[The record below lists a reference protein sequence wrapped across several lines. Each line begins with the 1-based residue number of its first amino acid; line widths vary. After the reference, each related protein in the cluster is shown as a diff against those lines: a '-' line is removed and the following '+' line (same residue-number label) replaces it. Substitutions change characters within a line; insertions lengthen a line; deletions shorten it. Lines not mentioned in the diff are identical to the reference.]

1 MIRRGRRLRLV
12 LRARR
17 GFTLME
23 MAVCLVIMAVAA
35 AVVAPAISRLGDGK
49 PESGADKLVALL
61 KQARNLAIERNY
73 LVTVHLDP
81 VTSRFR
87 VDTTGVSGMGVLAD
101 STLDLGDSETLET
114 SLDRLQFTFKPTGAA
129 LADTVIVRGI
139 GTTSVLS
146 VDAWTGEAK
155 LVAR

>member
-1 MIRRGRRLRLV
+1 MAPLGVGAATSRRS
-12 LRARR
+12 RR

-35 AVVAPAISRLGDGK
+35 SVVVPAISRLGEGK
-49 PESGADKLVALL
+49 PETAGDQLVALL
-61 KQARNLAIERNY
+61 KQSRNFAIERNY
-73 LVTVHLDP
+73 TVTVRIDP
-81 VTSRFR
+81 VSSRYR
-87 VDTTGVSGMGVLAD
+87 VDTTGTGGMGVYVD
-101 STLDLGDSETLET
+101 TMFSLGDTETLET
-114 SLDRLQFTFKPTGAA
+114 SLDRLQFTFKPTGAVMG
-129 LADTVIVRGI
+129 DTVIVRGI